1 MTGPFTPRNLRG
13 GLVIMDSDGK
23 AVIRVITLQYNPDTL
38 SRTLTP
44 RGAATDAGDRLEATR
59 LKGPPAETIKFDAEI
74 DAADQLEKPGSNP
87 DTLAS
92 GILPELAA
100 LETVISPTSAA
111 LQIAESLA
119 ASGTI
124 EILPL
129 PSPLVLFVWGAKR
142 VLPVRIQDFAIL
154 EEAFD
159 TNLNPI
165 RAKVS
170 MTLRVLSVDDL
181 APGSRGAGFAMAALA
196 SKEQIARRQPAL
208 LTAFGLKGLP

>member
-1 MTGPFTPRNLRG
+1 MSAPFTPKNLRG
-13 GLVIMDSDGK
+13 GLVIMDADGT
-23 AVIRVITLQYNPDTL
+23 AIVRVVTLQYNPDTL

-74 DAADQLEKPGSNP
+74 DAADQLEKPESNP
-87 DTLAS
+87 DTVTS

-100 LETVISPTSAA
+100 LETVISPTSSDM
-111 LQIAESLA
+111 QIAEKLA

-129 PSPLVLFVWGAKR
+129 PSALVLFVWGAKR
-142 VLPVRIQDFAIL
+142 VLPVRIQDFAVL
-154 EEAFD
+154 EETFD

-165 RAKVS
+165 RAKVT
-170 MTLRVLSVDDL
+170 MTLRVLSADDL
-181 APGSRGAGFAMAALA
+181 APGSRGAGLAMAAMA
-196 SKEQIARRQPAL
+196 AKEQIAKRQPAV
-208 LTAFGLKGLP
+208 LTAFGLRGLP

>member
-1 MTGPFTPRNLRG
+1 MSAPFTPKNLRG
-13 GLVIMDSDGK
+13 GLVIMNADGT
-23 AVIRVITLQYNPDTL
+23 AIVRVITLQYNPDTL
-38 SRTLTP
+38 SRSLTP

-74 DAADQLEKPGSNP
+74 DAADQLEKPQDNP
-87 DTLAS
+87 DTVSS

-100 LETVISPTSAA
+100 LETVISPTSSD
-111 LQIAESLA
+111 LQIAEKLA

-129 PSPLVLFVWGAKR
+129 PAALILFVWGTKR

-170 MTLRVLSVDDL
+170 MTLRVLSADDL
-181 APGSRGAGFAMAALA
+181 APGSRGAGFAMAAMA
-196 SKEQIARRQPAL
+196 SKEQIAKRQPAV
-208 LTAFGLKGLP
+208 LTAFGLKGFA